1 MLYFNFL
8 WHKLLCPLREIWIA
22 QPITQVMLPIEH
34 VRHTV
39 MQEKHIEGT
48 QYYAKEAMGAAE
60 AVQSVA
66 IDAQS
71 VANSVESECY

>member
-1 MLYFNFL
+1 
-8 WHKLLCPLREIWIA
+8 
-22 QPITQVMLPIEH
+22 
-34 VRHTV
+34 